1 MKKNKFIVFV
11 LAIVMGASALA
22 GCSNDDTNPNHLTIE
37 AVNAG
42 YGLEWLYALKDEYL
56 KINTD
61 KSIDIKEVDGKSE
74 NTRFITPL
82 LAGTTATDIYFGTQ
96 GPGKYAYTGYTI
108 NGTYYD
114 RVIEDLSG
122 LYDTEIPGEGE
133 TLEKKMDE
141 TTLYYASQNVDG
153 KEKQYVLPWVASTSG
168 FLYNL
173 DVWPSDIELPL
184 TTNEMIETC
193 AELKSRGI
201 VPFVYSYD
209 DPYWNT
215 DVWIAQYEGVKGFR
229 DIWAGYA
236 ANGERYVSSL
246 LLRDGILETLRVM
259 EQLVSAKNGFTH
271 PDSFSLSFTASQNYL
286 LDAEYNVAMMPNGD
300 WIRREMSG
308 NYDPSELN
316 VQFMKTPVI
325 SAIVNRT
332 PSVKARAAELGK
344 TNDKML
350 AEIIAAIDNGATEY
364 EKIDPADFAIIKE
377 ARSIVPTVTGKHVA
391 YIPVYSQQKDL
402 AKDFLLFMVSDKG
415 MEIFTKATEGL
426 TQPYDYDYLNSE
438 ATKQYMD
445 EFATNCYERFH
456 DSIKVQSYMR
466 QDKIYYSGGLT
477 LLDNYNIGWMEAFTA
492 AEDKAN
498 YRSADELF
506 RLNYQ
511 SADESWDRILTLA
524 GLK

>member
-246 LLRDGILETLRVM
+246 LLRDGILET
-259 EQLVSAKNGFTH
+259 GH
-271 PDSFSLSFTASQNYL
+271 
-286 LDAEYNVAMMPNGD
+286 
-300 WIRREMSG
+300 
-308 NYDPSELN
+308 
-316 VQFMKTPVI
+316 
-325 SAIVNRT
+325 
-332 PSVKARAAELGK
+332 SVRKDRNFP
-344 TNDKML
+344 TF
-350 AEIIAAIDNGATEY
+350 
-364 EKIDPADFAIIKE
+364 PAG
-377 ARSIVPTVTGKHVA
+377 SN
-391 YIPVYSQQKDL
+391 L
-402 AKDFLLFMVSDKG
+402 
-415 MEIFTKATEGL
+415 
-426 TQPYDYDYLNSE
+426 
-438 ATKQYMD
+438 
-445 EFATNCYERFH
+445 
-456 DSIKVQSYMR
+456 
-466 QDKIYYSGGLT
+466 
-477 LLDNYNIGWMEAFTA
+477 
-492 AEDKAN
+492 
-498 YRSADELF
+498 RSASSPHCIPRPTD
-506 RLNYQ
+506 N
-511 SADESWDRILTLA
+511 SATP
-524 GLK
+524 